1 MKWLEDIKQFLLPT
15 YCLSCK
21 HPLANKTELFC
32 VSCYDEL
39 PRTQHFENKYN
50 DCFLHINTE
59 ELPLEYAATLFYFK
73 KDSVLKNSVHLLK
86 YKHKTDVGYFFGI
99 QLGRQAV
106 NVESY
111 LNANYIL
118 PLPLHKNKRKVR
130 GYNQSYFIAS
140 GVQSILKL
148 PIADKAV
155 VRIKETKTQTKMNK
169 KEREQNMKNAFMW
182 VDNYPKGTHFI
193 IIDDVVTTGSSIKS
207 LMQSSS
213 MDYRFSILCIGFSE

>member
-50 DCFLHINTE
+50 DCYLHINTE

-106 NVESY
+106 NVECFLY
-111 LNANYIL
+111 ADYIL
-118 PLPLHKNKRKVR
+118 PLPLHKNKRKIR
-130 GYNQSYFIAS
+130 GYNQSDFIAR

-148 PIADKAV
+148 PIVDKTV
-155 VRIKETKTQTKMNK
+155 IRIKETKSQTKMNK
-169 KEREQNMKNAFMW
+169 MERELNMQNAFKW
-182 VDNYPKGTHFI
+182 IKEYPEGTHFI
-193 IIDDVVTTGSSIKS
+193 VIDDVVTTGASIKS
-207 LMQSSS
+207 LMQSSKRKY
-213 MDYRFSILCIGFSE
+213 MFSILCIGLSE